1 MASKSETKPIKNLS
15 FVNKTIAA
23 INSSDESYEDIG
35 EAVGV
40 SFQTVRRLAQGLTP
54 KPNANTIQKIYEY
67 LFECEL
73 QF

>member
-40 SFQTVRRLAQGLTP
+40 SFQTVR
-54 KPNANTIQKIYEY
+54 
-67 LFECEL
+67 
-73 QF
+73 